1 MSDFIKAIP
10 VVPSTFLNIPEPG
23 AILSRTSTTNGTTV
37 TFQSLRD
44 SEGAQ
49 PTTGDVIQVSQ
60 TGSSEPE
67 EIHQIISISK
77 VPFPGS
83 TIYTLSTPVALAAPY
98 DFKVYRAN
106 GGSLLE
112 GNSGYSLLV
121 QLSEGDTITVIP
133 VGQTEEVKITK
144 ESPHTIV
151 DVLSQIK
158 VQRVTESD
166 ASNIIAF
173 DTD

>member
-1 MSDFIKAIP
+1 MSDFIKAMP
-10 VVPSTFLNIPEPG
+10 VVPSATLNIPEPG
-23 AILSRTSTTNGTTV
+23 AILSKTSSTNGTTV
-37 TFQSLRD
+37 TFVTFRD
-44 SEGAQ
+44 AQ
-49 PTTGDVIQVSQ
+49 VYTGDVIQTSQ
-60 TGSSEPE
+60 TGSIEPE
-67 EIHQIISISK
+67 EIHQIISINK
-77 VPFPGS
+77 VGLNTEF
-83 TIYTLSTPVALAAPY
+83 TLSTPVVMAAPY

>member
-10 VVPSTFLNIPEPG
+10 VVPSATLNIPEPG
-23 AILSRTSTTNGTTV
+23 AILSKSSSTNGTTV
-37 TFQSLRD
+37 TFVSGKNLIAK
-44 SEGAQ
+44 S
-49 PTTGDVIQVSQ
+49 GDVIQTSQ
-60 TGSSEPE
+60 TGSIQPE
-67 EIHQIISISK
+67 EIHQIIS
-77 VPFPGS
+77 VNTVGLN
-83 TIYTLSTPVALAAPY
+83 TEYTLSTPVAMAAPY

-121 QLSEGDTITVIP
+121 QLGGGDMIKVIP
-133 VGQTEEVKITK
+133 VGQTEEVEITD
-144 ESPHTIV
+144 EGITGLNIV

>member
-10 VVPSTFLNIPEPG
+10 VVPSATLNIPEPG
-23 AILSRTSTTNGTTV
+23 SVYQGASSTNGTTV
-37 TFQSLRD
+37 TSTGFLTSNVKAGD
-44 SEGAQ
+44 S
-49 PTTGDVIQVSQ
+49 IQVSQ
-60 TGSSEPE
+60 TGSIEPQ
-67 EIHQIISISK
+67 EIHRIISVDSD
-77 VPFPGS
+77 
-83 TIYTLSTPVALAAPY
+83 TELTLSTPVLIPVLPY
-98 DFKVYRAN
+98 EFKVYRSN

-121 QLSEGDTITVIP
+121 QLSEGDSMKVIP
-133 VGQTEEVKITK
+133 VGQTEEVQITK
-144 ESPHTIV
+144 EGSNSII

-166 ASNIIAF
+166 ASNIIAL

>member
-10 VVPSTFLNIPEPG
+10 VVPSATLNIPEPG
-23 AILSRTSTTNGTTV
+23 AILSKTSSTNGTTV
-37 TFQSLRD
+37 TFVTSRD
-44 SEGAQ
+44 AQ
-49 PTTGDVIQVSQ
+49 VYTGDVIQASQ
-60 TGSSEPE
+60 AGSIEPE
-67 EIHQIISISK
+67 EIHQIIS
-77 VPFPGS
+77 VVVGVTS
-83 TIYTLSTPVALAAPY
+83 TIYTLSTPVAMAAPY

-121 QLSEGDTITVIP
+121 QLGLGDSIKVIP
-133 VGQTEEVKITK
+133 VGQTEEVQITD
-144 ESPHTIV
+144 EGITGLNIV

>member
-10 VVPSTFLNIPEPG
+10 VVPSATLNIPEPG
-23 AILSRTSTTNGTTV
+23 AILSKSSSTNGTTV
-37 TFQSLRD
+37 TFLQTKD
-44 SEGAQ
+44 PEVY
-49 PTTGDVIQVSQ
+49 TGDVIQTSQ
-60 TGSSEPE
+60 TGSIEPE
-67 EIHQIISISK
+67 EIHQIISINK
-77 VPFPGS
+77 VGLNTEF
-83 TIYTLSTPVALAAPY
+83 TLSTPVVMAAPY

-121 QLSEGDTITVIP
+121 QLGAGDSITVIP
-133 VGQTEEVKITK
+133 VGQTEEVKITD
-144 ESPHTIV
+144 EGASGII

-166 ASNIIAF
+166 ASNIIAL

>member
-1 MSDFIKAIP
+1 MSDFIKAIQ
-10 VVPSTFLNIPEPG
+10 VVPSATLNIPEPG
-23 AILSRTSTTNGTTV
+23 AIISKTSSTNGTTV
-37 TFQSLRD
+37 TFTTGKDPQVY
-44 SEGAQ
+44 
-49 PTTGDVIQVSQ
+49 TGDVIQTSQ
-60 TGSSEPE
+60 TGSIEPE
-67 EIHQIISISK
+67 EIHQIISINK
-77 VPFPGS
+77 VGLN
-83 TIYTLSTPVALAAPY
+83 TVYTLLTPVAMAAPY

-121 QLSEGDTITVIP
+121 QLGAGDSMTVIP
-133 VGQTEEVKITK
+133 VGQTEEVKIQDEGITGLN
-144 ESPHTIV
+144 IV